1 MAVKNSTIIE
11 KAWLEASND
20 FQQRI
25 PNPSISGYAAT
36 IDALFQPYNNDL
48 FNAFTGL
55 LNGLNQT
62 YVEGKVFRNPLRVL
76 MKPSGLFGTTERHV
90 AVRYLEAHTG
100 RADDETLLKLEL
112 PEYREWFYSVNA
124 PRRYEFSWPRWEL
137 QRAFAEDGYGYND
150 LLARTLDQQISSNEY
165 DQMQI
170 MIQMFAEAD
179 HRLGNGLFRHQLS
192 AAPTTKSTAEELAIA
207 IRTYAGRMKFPTQNY
222 NHIDIPVFENPETL
236 ILWVTPETDAVFDI
250 AWLAN
255 VFNMDVAN
263 LNYRKVVIPEFPLKN
278 VYAALTSE
286 DFIFCR
292 EMGYGVEPPFYNPS
306 QRAYKYYLFD
316 SEMIGINPVANCVLF
331 TTESGSTIPTVT
343 FTPSG
348 FAFSPDTGYVVP
360 GGTLQLHYA
369 LQGSISNDS
378 EGLIEVQPDAATFEV
393 AAVDSNNAPVA
404 LNARTY
410 VDDYGVLHV
419 QKTGISATDVITVT
433 ATAAYVNPSGST
445 STYTDTF
452 TATVA

>member
-1 MAVKNSTIIE
+1 MAVKNSTILE
-11 KAWLEASND
+11 KAWLEGSND

-25 PNPSISGYAAT
+25 PNPAISGYAAT
-36 IDALFQPYNNDL
+36 VNALFEPYNNDL

-90 AVRYLEAHTG
+90 CVRWMQSHT
-100 RADDETLLKLEL
+100 ALPSSECLLKLEL
-112 PEYREWFYSVNA
+112 PEFREWFYSVNA

-165 DQMQI
+165 DQMNI

-179 HRLGNGLFRHQLS
+179 HRLGNGLFRHHLS

-207 IRTYAGRMKFPTQNY
+207 IRSYAGRMKFPTQLY
-222 NHIDIPVFENPETL
+222 NHIDVATTETPETL
-236 ILWVTPETDAVFDI
+236 VLWLTPEVDAVFDI
-250 AWLAN
+250 AWMAN
-255 VFNMDVAN
+255 VFNMDIAQ
-263 LNYRKVVIPEFPLKN
+263 LNYRKVIIPEFPLKN

-286 DFIFCR
+286 DFIYCR
-292 EMGYGVEPPFYNPS
+292 EIGYGVEPPFYNPE

-331 TTESGSTIPTVT
+331 TTEAATNIPTVT

-348 FAFSPDTGYVVP
+348 FAFSPDSGYIVP
-360 GGTLQLHYA
+360 GEPLQLHYA

-378 EGLIEVQPDAATFEV
+378 EGLIEVQPDSATFTI
-393 AAVDSNNAPVA
+393 AGVDSNSDPIS
-404 LNARTY
+404 LNSRTY
-410 VDDYGVLHV
+410 VDDYGVLHT
-419 QKTGISATDVITVT
+419 QKSLSSGDVLTIT
-433 ATAAYVNPSGST
+433 ATAAYVNPGGAT
-445 STYTDTF
+445 TTYTDDF